1 MNTIRQKHH
10 ITAPAVDVYTALT
23 NPLTIELWTG
33 YPAIMSTDE
42 GSEFS
47 LFDGEIVGQN
57 LQFIENKVVKQH
69 WYFEGEPEK
78 SIVTITLIPEKD
90 NTVVDLIHTN
100 VPDDVYD
107 EMVDGWKKNYFGSLK
122 RFYK

>member
-10 ITAPAVDVYTALT
+10 ITAPVEDVYTAIT